1 MKTRTT
7 RTQQPSD
14 RVVTFTNKKRNLDM
28 NQPQITAFRWIRECF
43 RFRGTVIPSV
53 LPQMVLAFLIGIFA
67 NALKIQRCGEN
78 VMEDKECDVAF
89 SVEGHTSVAVVL
101 SFLLVFRVNLAYE
114 KWDEAREAIERV
126 RDGVRNLNVAFCSFV
141 CTASSASF
149 ASTGDKDGDTVGA
162 NTDTKKEEEEGFF
175 VSGTTREQQKEEGTP
190 QKDVN
195 EDDRKELAR
204 LSQLLFAFFRIA
216 IRESRIGYSEDVQ
229 NAEVSIGSG
238 TISADEVVRYD
249 RAGKPSLLDLLQ
261 DPVEIEAF
269 VHLEPFNRAN
279 AVVQKILDIV
289 EKRRRLGKMCER
301 GALDIYRD
309 CSSILAGVKTCERI
323 TTTPTPNKYAHML
336 TTLLFFFV
344 YSAPFCFTAS
354 FDWLTPMPSA
364 LLAM

>member
-149 ASTGDKDGDTVGA
+149 ASIGDKDGDTVHYNQKG
-162 NTDTKKEEEEGFF
+162 
-175 VSGTTREQQKEEGTP
+175 QQNNNGRTCLLDKHPFSEICP
-190 QKDVN
+190 HKN
-195 EDDRKELAR
+195 LDRKHSAR
-204 LSQLLFAFFRIA
+204 I
-216 IRESRIGYSEDVQ
+216 
-229 NAEVSIGSG
+229 
-238 TISADEVVRYD
+238 
-249 RAGKPSLLDLLQ
+249 
-261 DPVEIEAF
+261 
-269 VHLEPFNRAN
+269 
-279 AVVQKILDIV
+279 
-289 EKRRRLGKMCER
+289 
-301 GALDIYRD
+301 
-309 CSSILAGVKTCERI
+309 
-323 TTTPTPNKYAHML
+323 
-336 TTLLFFFV
+336 
-344 YSAPFCFTAS
+344 
-354 FDWLTPMPSA
+354 
-364 LLAM
+364 

>member
-149 ASTGDKDGDTVGA
+149 ASIGDKDGDTVGA

-175 VSGTTREQQKEEGTP
+175 VSGTT
-190 QKDVN
+190 
-195 EDDRKELAR
+195 
-204 LSQLLFAFFRIA
+204 
-216 IRESRIGYSEDVQ
+216 
-229 NAEVSIGSG
+229 
-238 TISADEVVRYD
+238 
-249 RAGKPSLLDLLQ
+249 
-261 DPVEIEAF
+261 
-269 VHLEPFNRAN
+269 
-279 AVVQKILDIV
+279 
-289 EKRRRLGKMCER
+289 
-301 GALDIYRD
+301 
-309 CSSILAGVKTCERI
+309 
-323 TTTPTPNKYAHML
+323 
-336 TTLLFFFV
+336 
-344 YSAPFCFTAS
+344 
-354 FDWLTPMPSA
+354 
-364 LLAM
+364 